1 MKEGPRARTSIL
13 RLAPFFQIIASDR
26 ASFNPK
32 SVFTD
37 EYSTVLCVSDALSRE
52 TCHQEESFIA
62 SRLRGEALSSQRQK
76 ILSLVARLQALD
88 PSIGEFEFGNH
99 CLAPARATPEQHFL
113 GAVASTNVASRAHK
127 TPGFQHS

>member
-1 MKEGPRARTSIL
+1 
-13 RLAPFFQIIASDR
+13 LAPFFQIIASDR
-26 ASFNPK
+26 ASLNPK

-62 SRLRGEALSSQRQK
+62 SRVQSEAKPFHLGVK
-76 ILSLVARLQALD
+76 KFLSLVARLQALD

-113 GAVASTNVASRAHK
+113 GAITSTGVASRAHE